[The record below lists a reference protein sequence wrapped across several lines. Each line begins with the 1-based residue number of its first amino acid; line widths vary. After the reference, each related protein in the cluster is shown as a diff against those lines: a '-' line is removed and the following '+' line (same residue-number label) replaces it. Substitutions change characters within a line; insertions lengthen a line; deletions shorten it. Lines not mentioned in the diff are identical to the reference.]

1 MGVHRALVDY
11 ARRQIV
17 AGVRNPALARNVR
30 AQGKRAV
37 ALLTAGLGGYAVKEP
52 PQ

>member
-30 AQGKRAV
+30 AQGRRAL
-37 ALLTAGLGGYAVKEP
+37 ALLTAGLGGYAVREP
-52 PQ
+52 RP